1 METLLQ
7 NLRHGL
13 RSLAKSPGFTSI
25 AILTLALGIGA
36 NTAIFSVVNTVLLQ
50 PLSYPE
56 ADRLVELELSS
67 PQGNSNIT
75 SIPKFNVWREQA
87 QVFNSVTAYD
97 FAHGINVT
105 GDQRPEQLKG
115 IHASADYFRVF
126 GAPVVL
132 GRAYTAEEDRPGG
145 PAVVVVSNGLWRS
158 RFGADPGIIGRTMD
172 LGGEPF
178 TVIGVLGAT
187 FKTDSP
193 CDLWV
198 PLRPDPNSTDQGH
211 YLLGTARLK
220 AGVTVAQAQA
230 AMKLAAEQFKQKFP
244 KSPELGPGDSF
255 TAIPLRDSVIGD
267 VRSAL
272 WLLFGAVGFVLLIA
286 CANVA
291 NLLLARGT
299 IRRREMA
306 IRSALGADRMR
317 LIWQLLTESLLLAFA
332 GAVLGLAL
340 GYAGVRALLAIN
352 PGSIPRIGEHGAAVT
367 LDWSVLA
374 FTLAAALFTAILFG
388 LAPALSASSSDLS
401 GTLRESGSR
410 AGSSVG
416 HNRARSVLVVTEMAL
431 ALILL
436 VGAVLLIR
444 TFGALR
450 AVNPGF
456 NAHNVLTMEMS
467 LAGKRFEKAAAVDQL
482 ERDGRQRLESLPGV
496 VTATLT
502 CCMPLEGGFGLP
514 FNIEGQP
521 PKDGPYTG
529 GAAWISIAPRY
540 FDVFR
545 IPVMKGRSFT
555 DRDNAAGSRVAIV
568 NEEFARKFFSND
580 DAVGAR
586 ITIGKGVGPEFEEP
600 PREIVGVVGDV
611 RQGSLDQPPDA
622 IMYVPTAQ
630 VNDGVIALNNRIGGA
645 QWLVLTKVQPFS
657 LSSDI
662 QRALRE
668 ASGGL
673 PVAHVRSM
681 QQVVGESTVRNDF
694 YMTLLTIFA
703 SVALL
708 LAAVGVYG
716 LMAYSVQQRT
726 QEIGVRMALG
736 ASSLQVRRMV
746 VTQGMKLA
754 AVGVV
759 IGIGCSLALARVMKS
774 MLYGVKPWDPLSIV
788 LVAILLTM
796 VTLLAA
802 YIPAR
807 RASRVDPMVAL
818 RYE

>member
-13 RSLAKSPGFTSI
+13 RNLAKSPGFTSI

-50 PLSYPE
+50 PLSYPD

-87 QVFNSVTAYD
+87 QVFDSVTAYD

-105 GDQRPEQLKG
+105 GGERPEQLKG

-132 GRAYTAEEDRPGG
+132 GRTYTAEEDRPGG

-158 RFGADPGIIGRTMD
+158 RFGADPGIIGRTLD

-178 TVIGVLGAT
+178 TVIGVSGST
-187 FKTDSP
+187 FKSDPP

-198 PLRPDPNSTDQGH
+198 PLRPDRNSTDQGH

-255 TAIPLRDSVIGD
+255 TAIPLRDAVIGD

-299 IRRREMA
+299 NRRREMA

-317 LIWQLLTESLLLAFA
+317 LIGQLLTESLLLAFA

-340 GYAGVRALLAIN
+340 GYAGVRALLAMN

-367 LDWSVLA
+367 LDWRVLA
-374 FTLAAALFTAILFG
+374 FTLAAALFTGILFG

-401 GTLRESGSR
+401 ATLRESGSR
-410 AGSSVG
+410 TGSSVG

-456 NAHNVLTMEMS
+456 DAHNVLTMEMS
-467 LAGKRFEKAAAVDQL
+467 LAGKRFETAAAVDQL

-496 VTATLT
+496 VTATFT

-529 GAAWISIAPRY
+529 GAGWISIAPRY

-545 IPVMKGRSFT
+545 IPVMNGRSFN

-568 NEEFARKFFSND
+568 NEEFARKFFSKD
-580 DAVGAR
+580 AAVGAR

-611 RQGSLDQPPDA
+611 RQGSLDQPPAA

-630 VNDGVIALNNRIGGA
+630 VNDGVMALNNRIGGS
-645 QWLVLTKVQPFS
+645 QWLVLTRVQPFS

-662 QRALRE
+662 QRVLRE

-673 PVAHVRSM
+673 PVAHIRSM
-681 QQVVGESTVRNDF
+681 QQVVGESTARKDF
-694 YMTLLTIFA
+694 LHDVAHDFCERRAVVSSDRCIRADGVFRAAAHAGNWCAHGSRSEFVAGAPHGCDAGHEA
-703 SVALL
+703 SRGWCGHRSWFFVGPRASDEEHAVWRETVGSPFDSAGGDFIDDGY
-708 LAAVGVYG
+708 AARCVHSGETCQSCRPYG
-716 LMAYSVQQRT
+716 
-726 QEIGVRMALG
+726 
-736 ASSLQVRRMV
+736 
-746 VTQGMKLA
+746 
-754 AVGVV
+754 
-759 IGIGCSLALARVMKS
+759 C
-774 MLYGVKPWDPLSIV
+774 
-788 LVAILLTM
+788 
-796 VTLLAA
+796 VTL
-802 YIPAR
+802 
-807 RASRVDPMVAL
+807 
-818 RYE
+818 